1 MSEPDVAQEDNHDHL
16 DEEIFK
22 LEFDVNDE
30 FEEEFHT
37 DNSPK

>member
-1 MSEPDVAQEDNHDHL
+1 MSEPDLPQEEHHHL
-16 DEEIFK
+16 EEEIFK

-30 FEEEFHT
+30 FDEEFHT